1 MLEAL
6 LMTTLCLTAVA
17 LPASPEIP
25 NIPAPP
31 APPAPPEIPDS
42 PHIPHGHD
50 PSAVPESQGIIINLN
65 NGELCLF
72 SVQCKSSCCQRSSGT
87 DLFRCA
93 PRAAE
98 RETCSKKTLYG
109 TYYYCTCENGLKC
122 EGDWSIGGSITNTNF
137 GICEDPNAPN

>member
-17 LPASPEIP
+17 LPASPDIP
-25 NIPAPP
+25 HIPAPP
-31 APPAPPEIPDS
+31 AIPDIPDS
-42 PHIPHGHD
+42 PHVPHIHD
-50 PSAVPESQGIIINLN
+50 PPAVPEDEGIIINLK

-72 SVQCKSSCCQRSSGT
+72 SVQCKSSCCHRSSGI

-109 TYYYCTCENGLKC
+109 TYYYCPCENGLKC

-137 GICEDPNAPN
+137 GTCTDPNSPH

>member
-31 APPAPPEIPDS
+31 AIPKTPDS
-42 PHIPHGHD
+42 PHSDD
-50 PSAVPESQGIIINLN
+50 PSALPESQGIIINLN

-72 SVQCKSSCCQRSSGT
+72 SMQCKSSCCQRDSGL

-98 RETCSKKTLYG
+98 REPCSKNVK
-109 TYYYCTCENGLKC
+109 
-122 EGDWSIGGSITNTNF
+122 TNTSSTT
-137 GICEDPNAPN
+137 